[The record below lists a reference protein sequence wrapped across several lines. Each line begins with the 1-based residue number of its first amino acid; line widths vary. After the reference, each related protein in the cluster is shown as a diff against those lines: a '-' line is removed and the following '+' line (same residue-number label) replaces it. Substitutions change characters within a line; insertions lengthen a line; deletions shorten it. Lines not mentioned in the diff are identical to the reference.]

1 MMSPKII
8 VSYDGTENDQ
18 DALALGR
25 FFRSLGAELSLA
37 YVRHTRES
45 EHRREELAHD
55 EAERLLEG
63 GASWLGDPNIKRHV
77 VLSASTPEGLAQLA
91 RQEGADVLVFGSD
104 YHTAPGHVA
113 QGNSAARLLDGGQT
127 AVAIAPAGL
136 HAHPDLQISTVVAA
150 DDEGDRSAHETAL
163 TIAEQTGAQT
173 AELGASADLL
183 VIGSRSGT
191 PHGRVSVSASLAY
204 EIEVA
209 RCPVLVL
216 SRGVAV
222 EFAPVL
228 VAA

>member
-1 MMSPKII
+1 MSPKII

-25 FFRSLGAELSLA
+25 FFRSLGADLSLA

-63 GASWLGDPNIKRHV
+63 GASWLEDPTVKRHV

-91 RQEGADVLVFGSD
+91 QQEGADVLVFGSD
-104 YHTAPGHVA
+104 YHIARGHVA
-113 QGNSAARLLDGGQT
+113 PGNSAARLLEGGQT
-127 AVAIAPAGL
+127 ALAIAPAGL
-136 HAHPDLQISTVVAA
+136 HEHPDLQISTIVAA
-150 DDEGDRSAHETAL
+150 DDAGDRSAHETAL
-163 TIAEQTGAQT
+163 TIAERTGART
-173 AELGASADLL
+173 AELGANGDLL
-183 VIGSRSGT
+183 VVGSRNGT

-204 EIEVA
+204 QIEEA
-209 RCPVLVL
+209 RSPVLVL
-216 SRGVAV
+216 PRGVAV
-222 EFAPVL
+222 HFGPVA

>member
-1 MMSPKII
+1 MSPKII
-8 VSYDGTENDQ
+8 VSYDGTDNDQ

-25 FFRSLGAELSLA
+25 FFRSIGAELSLA

-63 GASWLGDPNIKRHV
+63 GARWLEDPEIKRHV

-91 RQEGADVLVFGSD
+91 QQEGADVLVFGSD

-113 QGNSAARLLDGGQT
+113 PGNSAARLLEGGQT
-127 AVAIAPAGL
+127 AIAVAPAAL
-136 HAHPDLQISTVVAA
+136 REHPDLQISTIVAA
-150 DDEGDRSAHETAL
+150 DSEGDRSAHETAL
-163 TIAEQTGAQT
+163 TIAERTGAHT
-173 AELGASADLL
+173 AELGASPDLL
-183 VIGSRSGT
+183 VVGSRNGT
-191 PHGRVSVSASLAY
+191 PHGRVSVSAPFAY

-216 SRGVAV
+216 PRGVAV
-222 EFAPVL
+222 HFGPVP

>member
-1 MMSPKII
+1 MSPKII

-25 FFRSLGAELSLA
+25 FFRSLGADLSLA

-63 GASWLGDPNIKRHV
+63 GASWLEDPTVKRHV

-91 RQEGADVLVFGSD
+91 QQEGADVLVFGSD
-104 YHTAPGHVA
+104 YHIARGHVA
-113 QGNSAARLLDGGQT
+113 PGNSAARLLEGGQT
-127 AVAIAPAGL
+127 ALAIAPVGL
-136 HAHPDLQISTVVAA
+136 HEHPDLQISTIVAA
-150 DDEGDRSAHETAL
+150 DDAGDRSAHETAL
-163 TIAEQTGAQT
+163 TIADRTGAHI
-173 AELGASADLL
+173 AELGAGADLL
-183 VIGSRSGT
+183 VVGSRNGT
-191 PHGRVSVSASLAY
+191 PKGRVSVSASLAY
-204 EIEVA
+204 QIEEA

-216 SRGVAV
+216 PRGVAV
-222 EFAPVL
+222 HFGPVA

>member
-1 MMSPKII
+1 MSPKII

-25 FFRSLGAELSLA
+25 FLRNLGADLSLA

-63 GASWLGDPNIKRHV
+63 GANWLGDPSIKRHV

-91 RQEGADVLVFGSD
+91 QQEGADVLVFGSD
-104 YHTAPGHVA
+104 YHTAVGHVA
-113 QGNSAARLLDGGQT
+113 PGNSAARLLEGGQT
-127 AVAIAPAGL
+127 AIAIAPSGL
-136 HAHPDLQISTVVAA
+136 HAQPDLRISTIVAA
-150 DDEGDRSAHETAL
+150 DDTGDRSAHETTL
-163 TIAEQTGAQT
+163 TLAERTGAHT

-183 VIGSRSGT
+183 VVGSRDGT
-191 PHGRVSVSASLAY
+191 PQGRVSVSASFAY
-204 EIEVA
+204 QIEEA

-216 SRGVAV
+216 PRGVAIH
-222 EFAPVL
+222 FGPVP

>member
-1 MMSPKII
+1 MSPKII

-25 FFRSLGAELSLA
+25 FFRSLGADLSLA

-63 GASWLGDPNIKRHV
+63 GASWLEDPTVKRHV

-91 RQEGADVLVFGSD
+91 QQEGADVLVFGSD
-104 YHTAPGHVA
+104 YHIARGHVA
-113 QGNSAARLLDGGQT
+113 PGNSAARLLEGGQT
-127 AVAIAPAGL
+127 ALAIAPVGL
-136 HAHPDLQISTVVAA
+136 HEHPDLQISTIVAA
-150 DDEGDRSAHETAL
+150 DDAGDRSAHETAL
-163 TIAEQTGAQT
+163 TIAERTGART
-173 AELGASADLL
+173 AELGANGDLL
-183 VIGSRSGT
+183 VVGSRNGT

-204 EIEVA
+204 QIEEA
-209 RCPVLVL
+209 RSPVLVL
-216 SRGVAV
+216 PRGVAV
-222 EFAPVL
+222 HFGPVA

>member
-1 MMSPKII
+1 MSPKII

-25 FFRSLGAELSLA
+25 FFRDLGAELSLA

-63 GASWLGDPNIKRHV
+63 GASRLGDPNIERHV
-77 VLSASTPEGLAQLA
+77 VLSASTPEGLAELA
-91 RQEGADVLVFGSD
+91 RQEGADVLVFGSE
-104 YHTAPGHVA
+104 YRTAPGHVA
-113 QGNSAARLLDGGQT
+113 PGNSAARLLEGGET

-136 HAHPDLQISTVVAA
+136 HEHADLQISTIVAA
-150 DDEGDRSAHETAL
+150 DDAGDRSAHETAL
-163 TIAEQTGAQT
+163 TIAEAIGADT
-173 AELGASADLL
+173 AELGASGDLL
-183 VIGSRSGT
+183 VVGSRNGT
-191 PHGRVSVSASLAY
+191 PHGRVSVSASFAY

-216 SRGVAV
+216 PRGVAV
-222 EFAPVL
+222 EFGPVP